1 MTGRRIRI
9 TAGQVTAHASLNG
22 SATADKLWEALPVKA
37 RASTWGDEIYFST
50 AVHDGGDSKAADVVP
65 LGTVGYWPPGSA
77 LCLFFGPTPV
87 SRADECRGASPIT
100 VLGLIEG
107 DCKVLK
113 KVPSGAAVTVERA

>member
-1 MTGRRIRI
+1 MTGRRVQI
-9 TAGQVTAHASLNG
+9 TAGQVTVHAALNG
-22 SATADKLWEALPVKA
+22 SATADKLWAALPVKA
-37 RASTWGDEIYFST
+37 RAGTWGDEIYFST
-50 AVHDGGDSKAADVVP
+50 DVHDEGDPKASDVVP

-87 SRADECRGASPIT
+87 SSAGECRGASPIT

-107 DCKVLK
+107 DCKALK